1 MRVSQSGNN
10 PQTSEVNGRGKVN
23 HTSAAN
29 NAKKTE
35 KAAEA
40 SQSSRAVS
48 TGDANAEISSK
59 GKEFAKA
66 KAIASDAPDVRE
78 EKIAALKARIAE
90 GKYKVDA
97 DAIADRMVDE
107 HIHMQGI
114 G

>member
-10 PQTSEVNGRGKVN
+10 SQASEVASKVKVTHAQQAKNG
-23 HTSAAN
+23 
-29 NAKKTE
+29 E

-40 SQSSRAVS
+40 SKSANVAAS
-48 TGDANAEISSK
+48 GDANADISAK

-66 KAIASDAPDVRE
+66 KAVASEAPDVRE

-90 GKYKVDA
+90 GRYKIDA
-97 DAIADRMVDE
+97 DAIADRMVDD
-107 HIHMQGI
+107 HLKMGI

>member
-10 PQTSEVNGRGKVN
+10 PQTSEVAGRVKVTHAQN
-23 HTSAAN
+23 S
-29 NAKKTE
+29 KGE
-35 KAAEA
+35 KASEA
-40 SQSSRAVS
+40 SSSAKAAAA
-48 TGDANAEISSK
+48 GDANTEISAK

-66 KAIASDAPDVRE
+66 KAIANEAPDVRE

-107 HIHMQGI
+107 HLKLGI

>member
-10 PQTSEVNGRGKVN
+10 SQTSEVASRVKVTHAHN
-23 HTSAAN
+23 KHG
-29 NAKKTE
+29 E
-35 KAAEA
+35 KASEA
-40 SQSSRAVS
+40 SSSSKAVA
-48 TGDANAEISSK
+48 TGDANTEISAK

-66 KAIASDAPDVRE
+66 KAVAHEAPDVRE

-90 GKYKVDA
+90 GRYKIDA

-107 HIHMQGI
+107 HLKAGI

>member
-10 PQTSEVNGRGKVN
+10 PQTSEVSSKVKVTQA
-23 HTSAAN
+23 HQT
-29 NAKKTE
+29 KKGE

-40 SQSSRAVS
+40 STSARAAAS
-48 TGDANAEISSK
+48 GDANTEISSK

-66 KAIASDAPDVRE
+66 KAVASEAPDVRE

-90 GKYKVDA
+90 GRYKIDA
-97 DAIADRMVDE
+97 DAIADRMVDD
-107 HIHMQGI
+107 HLKMGI

>member
-10 PQTSEVNGRGKVN
+10 SQTSEVAGRVKVTHAHGGK
-23 HTSAAN
+23 S
-29 NAKKTE
+29 E

-40 SQSSRAVS
+40 SSNAKAADS
-48 TGDANAEISSK
+48 GDANTEISAK

-66 KAIASDAPDVRE
+66 KAIANEAPDVRE

-107 HIHMQGI
+107 HIKMHGV

>member
-10 PQTSEVNGRGKVN
+10 PQTSEVSGKVKVT
-23 HTSAAN
+23 HAQH
-29 NAKKTE
+29 AKKGE

-40 SQSSRAVS
+40 SSSARAAAS
-48 TGDANAEISSK
+48 GDANTEISAK

-66 KAIASDAPDVRE
+66 KAVANGAPDVRE

-97 DAIADRMVDE
+97 DAIADRMVDD
-107 HIHMQGI
+107 HLKMGI

>member
-10 PQTSEVNGRGKVN
+10 PQTSEVSSKVKVT
-23 HTSAAN
+23 HAQT
-29 NAKKTE
+29 KKGE

-40 SQSSRAVS
+40 SASPRTEAA
-48 TGDANAEISSK
+48 GDAKTEISSK
-59 GKEFAKA
+59 AKEFAKA
-66 KAIASDAPDVRE
+66 KEVANEAPDVRE

-97 DAIADRMVDE
+97 DSIADRMVDE
-107 HIHMQGI
+107 HIRMHGI